1 MSLFYIWSLNI
12 LSSLFNKIPYIEGK
26 TNIQYNIV
34 FFSLIYTYCI
44 WKIILDSFFWRTM
57 SLYKVYMNTVVI

>member
-44 WKIILDSFFWRTM
+44 WKIILDSFF
-57 SLYKVYMNTVVI
+57 